1 MHNFS
6 EWGLLWRLGLALVLS
21 SVIGIEREV
30 RQKNAGMRT
39 YALVG
44 TGAALFML
52 VSTYGFNDVLENR
65 LIVLDPSRV
74 AAQVVSGIG
83 FIGGGLIFV
92 QRNSVRGLT
101 TAAGVWATAGVGL
114 AVGGDLPILAT
125 AATFAYLLVSVGYP
139 YLTLHLPGSLAL
151 TSPLRITYV
160 DGAGVLRKLVAE
172 CSAHGFG
179 ISDLLVERE
188 TEPGDGHSEQPTV
201 TVRLG
206 LRGRGS
212 LARLTAE
219 LETLDGVLSVRA
231 ADVNVTST
239 GER

>member
-1 MHNFS
+1 MHFS

-21 SVIGIEREV
+21 TSIGIEREI

-52 VSTYGFNDVLENR
+52 VSTYGFADVLANK

-83 FIGGGLIFV
+83 FIGAGLIFV
-92 QRNSVRGLT
+92 QRNNVRGLT
-101 TAAGVWATAGVGL
+101 TAAGIWATAGVGL
-114 AVGGDLPILAT
+114 AAGGDLPVLAT
-125 AATFAYLLVSVGYP
+125 AGTVAYLMVSLGYP
-139 YLTLHLPGSLAL
+139 YITRYIPGTEAL
-151 TSPLRITYV
+151 ISPLLITYV
-160 DGAGVLRKLVAE
+160 DGAGVLRTLVAE
-172 CSAHGFG
+172 CSAFGFA

-188 TEPGDGHSEQPTV
+188 TERGEGEQRTV
-201 TVRLG
+201 TVRLA

-212 LARLTAE
+212 IAQLTTE
-219 LETLDGVLSVRA
+219 LDAIDGVLSVRA
-231 ADVNVTST
+231 ADTQVAAVAE
-239 GER
+239 G

>member
-1 MHNFS
+1 MHFS
-6 EWGLLWRLGLALVLS
+6 EWDLLWRLGLALVLS
-21 SVIGIEREV
+21 TVIGIEREI

-52 VSTYGFNDVLENR
+52 VSIYGFSDVLQNR
-65 LIVLDPSRV
+65 LVMLDPSRV

-114 AVGGDLPILAT
+114 AAGGDLPVLAT
-125 AATFAYLLVSVGYP
+125 GATVAYLVVSVGYP
-139 YLTLHLPGSLAL
+139 YITRLLPGTVALA
-151 TSPLRITYV
+151 SQLRITYV
-160 DGAGVLRKLVAE
+160 DGQGVLRNLVAE
-172 CSAHGFG
+172 CSACGFS

-188 TEPGDGHSEQPTV
+188 ADLGEGEEPDDRTV
-201 TVRLG
+201 TVKLA

-212 LARLTAE
+212 MAQLTAE
-219 LETLDGVLSVRA
+219 LEALEGVLSVRA
-231 ADVNVTST
+231 ADVNVTAAS
-239 GER
+239 EQ

>member
-1 MHNFS
+1 MHFS
-6 EWGLLWRLGLALVLS
+6 EWDLLWRLGLALVLS
-21 SVIGIEREV
+21 TAIGLEREI

-52 VSTYGFNDVLENR
+52 VSTYGFADVLVNR

-114 AVGGDLPILAT
+114 AAGGDLPILAT
-125 AATFAYLLVSVGYP
+125 AATFAYLLVSIGYP
-139 YLTLHLPGSLAL
+139 YITRRLPASLDM
-151 TSPLRITYV
+151 TSPVQITYV
-160 DGAGVLRKLVAE
+160 DGAGVLRRLMTE
-172 CSAHGFG
+172 CAAHGFS
-179 ISDLLVERE
+179 ISDLSVERE
-188 TEPGDGHSEQPTV
+188 SGPADGDESAQRTV
-201 TVRLG
+201 TVRLA

-212 LARLTAE
+212 VAHLSAE
-219 LETLDGVLSVRA
+219 LEALDGVLRVRA
-231 ADVNVTST
+231 GDANVAAVET
-239 GER
+239 